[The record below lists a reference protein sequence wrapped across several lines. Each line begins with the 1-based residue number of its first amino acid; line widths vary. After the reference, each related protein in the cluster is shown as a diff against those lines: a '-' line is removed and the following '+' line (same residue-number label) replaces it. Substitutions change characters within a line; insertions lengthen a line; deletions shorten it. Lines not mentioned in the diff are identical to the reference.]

1 MSPENRKPLVFW
13 YIYFSEY
20 RKRPVEW
27 NGLKIFLT
35 SMSAECWY
43 SCLFHNRAYC
53 LIVNLLWFFQCTQEV
68 WKVSMFPEL
77 NWFQGKLLSN
87 CFHWVFMAI
96 SWNNIFFYD
105 SIYFKLIKTNG
116 LMYSLNKSSFR
127 MLFRL

>member
-13 YIYFSEY
+13 YIYFSDY

-35 SMSAECWY
+35 SMPAECWY
-43 SCLFHNRAYC
+43 SCLFHNTACY

-68 WKVSMFPEL
+68 CKVLMFPEL
-77 NWFQGKLLSN
+77 SWFQGKPLSN

-96 SWNNIFFYD
+96 SWNNTFFYD